1 MALVL
6 AEAGLGWFFLAQIP
20 AVVLTLVIT
29 GWLVPGSCRCG
40 PRSTRTDGGPSCEP
54 LAYAIAVALN
64 ATYFRVA
71 VVALSLLATERETSV
86 FATAF
91 RVIEVL
97 IAVPALIV
105 GAAFPLLVRAARDD
119 HDRLDYAAGRLVD
132 VSVVLGTWLAL
143 GLFLGA
149 EPIIELLAGDGWE
162 ASVALLRIESAALI
176 APSSSSARATSCC
189 LSRRHRDI
197 LLANIAGLT
206 ASVVLTAILVPVDEA
221 TGAAVALLGAETVL
235 AVASLAAVIRHR
247 PAVGRSLARAQYCSA
262 PG

>member
-1 MALVL
+1 MIDVFRQALFVVIIVALVL

-29 GWLVPGSCRCG
+29 GWLVR
-40 PRSTRTDGGPSCEP
+40 RIMP
-54 LAYAIAVALN
+54 LRPTFHPHRWWPLLRATFAYAIAVALN

-162 ASVALLRIESAALI
+162 ASVALLRIQSAALI
-176 APSSSSARATSCC
+176 ATFLIVSSGSSCC
-189 LSRRHRDI
+189 LCVATATFCSPTSLDSRR
-197 LLANIAGLT
+197 
-206 ASVVLTAILVPVDEA
+206 ASC
-221 TGAAVALLGAETVL
+221 
-235 AVASLAAVIRHR
+235 SLPYSCRYTR
-247 PAVGRSLARAQYCSA
+247 PPGRQWRCWGPRRCS
-262 PG
+262 PWRCSRR